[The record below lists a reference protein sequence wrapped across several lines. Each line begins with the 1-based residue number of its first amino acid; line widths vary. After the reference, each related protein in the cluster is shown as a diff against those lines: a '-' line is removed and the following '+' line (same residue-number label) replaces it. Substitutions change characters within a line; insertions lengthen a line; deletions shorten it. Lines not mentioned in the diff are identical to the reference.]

1 MASITITIPDVVM
14 PRVVVGLCGQ
24 GNYQAVIDGVPNPE
38 TKGQFA
44 KRYVL
49 EWIRREVVGWESRVA
64 QDVARES
71 AVAQTETDLEDM
83 S

>member
-1 MASITITIPDVVM
+1 MASITITIPDAVM
-14 PRVVVGLCGQ
+14 PRVIDGLCGQ
-24 GNYQAVIDGVPNPE
+24 GNYQAVVDGE

-71 AVAQTETDLEDM
+71 AVAQTETDLGGM
-83 S
+83 A